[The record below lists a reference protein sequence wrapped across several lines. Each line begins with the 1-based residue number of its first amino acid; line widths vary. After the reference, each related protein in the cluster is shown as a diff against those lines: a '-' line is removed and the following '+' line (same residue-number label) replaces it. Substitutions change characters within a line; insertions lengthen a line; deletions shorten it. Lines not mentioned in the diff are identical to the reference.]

1 MAVTKDFLENY
12 QQKYIM
18 PFSTGSVDLN
28 DANFYE
34 NAFKMVTKISKAKRA
49 WVRIEQILPDEKHKL
64 SSILMLP

>member
-1 MAVTKDFLENY
+1 
-12 QQKYIM
+12 M

-34 NAFKMVTKISKAKRA
+34 NAFKMVTKISKAKMA